1 MLYDVTVIDGSLDE
15 YYDSYG
21 NSVSY
26 AGLSAEEAI
35 TVCRLSLSQGLS
47 CYVQP
52 ASDSTDS
59 EGDT

>member
-1 MLYDVTVIDGSLDE
+1 MIKSLDE

-59 EGDT
+59 DGDT